1 MRGGGKRRWGIF
13 PRAAAAAVVLLLL
26 LGLLVVS
33 QAERDYREQK
43 GAEVAVQARVLAAN
57 VTAALDFADRAAAQE
72 AVLSLR
78 ANPQVRSAWVYGADG
93 SVFAGYGPAAGQ
105 TALRPDTEAGLVV
118 RSVPV
123 MRQNAR
129 IGTVRLTADVEPFSR
144 RLTRYGLIGL
154 LATMASLV
162 IVVLGRAQSALRR
175 ANADLGDSNA
185 ELKRQIAERE
195 RVEAQMRQIQKM
207 ESIGQLTGGIAHD
220 FNNMLAIVI
229 GNLDMAA
236 RRFDTAPERAR
247 AAIGHA
253 NEGATRA
260 AALTRR
266 LLAFSRQQPLEP
278 RTLDLNRLVGGMSD
292 LLRRTLGEQIR
303 IETVLSGGLW
313 CAFADVSQV
322 ENAVLNLCVNARDAM
337 VDGGNLTIE
346 TANSYLDDEYCRGT
360 DGVRPGQYV
369 AVAVT
374 DTGPGMPP
382 EVIEQAFD
390 PFFTTKGVGKGTG
403 LGLSQV
409 YGFIRQSGGHVRIYS
424 EIGQGTT
431 VKLYL
436 PRHVGD
442 DKEEVAPPPDAAT
455 LPRARG
461 TETILVVEDEAQV
474 RRMSTDTLTEL
485 GYAVIEAA
493 NAAEALQALSRH
505 PEIVLLFTDVVMPD
519 LNGRQLAE
527 VARQQR
533 PDLPVVYT
541 TGYTRNAIVHNGML
555 DHDVALVPKPFTI
568 EQLAHKIRAVLD
580 QGS

>member
-1 MRGGGKRRWGIF
+1 MRRRWIIF
-13 PRAAAAAVVLLLL
+13 PRAAALAVGVLLL

-33 QAERDYREQK
+33 QAERNYREQK
-43 GAEVAVQARVLAAN
+43 NAEIAVQAQILAAN
-57 VTAALDFADRAAAQE
+57 VTAALDFDDRAAGRE

-78 ANPQVRSAWVYGADG
+78 ANPQIRSAVVRDRNGA
-93 SVFAGYGPAAGQ
+93 VFAGYGQDGAAIASAPPATGKS
-105 TALRPDTEAGLVV
+105 GLVV
-118 RSVPV
+118 QMAPV
-123 MRQNAR
+123 MRQAAQ
-129 IGTVRLTADVEPFSR
+129 IGSVRLTADVEPFSR

-154 LATMASLV
+154 LATMASLAV
-162 IVVLGRAQSALRR
+162 AVLGVTQGVLRR
-175 ANADLGDSNA
+175 ANKDLADSNA
-185 ELKRQIAERE
+185 ELKRQIEERE
-195 RVEAQMRQIQKM
+195 RVEAQMRQVQKM

-229 GNLDMAA
+229 GNLEMAS
-236 RRFDTAPERAR
+236 RRFDNAPEKAR

-278 RTLDLNRLVGGMSD
+278 RIVDLNKLVGGMSD

-313 CAFADVSQV
+313 RTFADVSQV

-337 VDGGNLTIE
+337 EDGGNLTVE
-346 TANSYLDDEYCRGT
+346 TANAYLDDDYCRGT

-369 AVAVT
+369 AIAVS

-382 EVIEQAFD
+382 EVIERAFD
-390 PFFTTKGVGKGTG
+390 PFFTTKDVGKGTG

-431 VKLYL
+431 VKVYL
-436 PRHVGD
+436 PRHVGEDQD
-442 DKEEVAPPPDAAT
+442 DGTPAPDAAT

-461 TETILVVEDEAQV
+461 EETILVVEDEAEV
-474 RRMSTDTLTEL
+474 RRMSTDALTEL
-485 GYAVIEAA
+485 GYGVIQAA

-505 PEIVLLFTDVVMPD
+505 PEIALLFTDVVMPD

-541 TGYTRNAIVHNGML
+541 TGYTRNAIVHNGTL

-568 EQLAHKIRAVLD
+568 EQLARKIRSVLD
-580 QGS
+580 GKA